1 MSRDK
6 KVLLSVIIPVYNRME
21 YIDKCVESVMNQT
34 YKNIEII
41 LVDDGSTDGSGEICD
56 GYAKKDVRITVVH
69 QKNGG
74 QMSARKSGVEKA
86 GGEVATF
93 VDSDDW
99 IEPDM
104 YERMMAAYMDGK
116 PDMVTS
122 GLIFEYGEWKNI
134 CLDGI
139 EAGVY
144 ERDAIRHEIFPRLIH
159 DKKTRRQ
166 GITASLCNKL
176 LKVSMLKKIMDTA
189 DTQLTLGED
198 GAIVYV
204 FTGQADKISILHN
217 VWYHYIQHGDSM
229 IHTYDIGSFEKIYRL
244 KNSLFNAFT
253 SLDAEA
259 QKEMKKQI
267 HRYIKGF
274 LSGAIKNLFE
284 MSMDNISW
292 IFPYECVP
300 KGSRIILYGAGDLGH
315 SYWKCIRHG
324 EYVELTAWVD
334 RRHDELREAGL
345 PVESI
350 DSAICK
356 EYDYVVIAIQEKECA
371 EKIRSFLLE
380 YGVMG
385 DRIIWKQNQKMI

>member
-21 YIDKCVESVMNQT
+21 YIDKCMESVMNQT

-56 GYAKKDVRITVVH
+56 RYAKKDVRIIVVH

-104 YERMMAAYMDGK
+104 YERMMATYMDGK

-122 GLIFEYGEWKNI
+122 GLICEYGEWKNI
-134 CLDGI
+134 WLDGV
-139 EAGVY
+139 EAGIY
-144 ERDAIRHEIFPRLIH
+144 EKDAIRHEIFPCLMY
-159 DKKTRRQ
+159 DENTKRQ
-166 GITASLCNKL
+166 GITPSLCNKL
-176 LKVSMLKKIMDTA
+176 LKTPMLKKIMDMA

-198 GAIVYV
+198 GVIVYD
-204 FTGQADKISILHN
+204 FAGQADKIAILHN
-217 VWYHYIQHGDSM
+217 AWYHYVQHEGSM
-229 IHTYDIGSFEKIYRL
+229 VHAYNLCSFEKIYRL
-244 KNSLFNAFT
+244 KKNFLNIVEK
-253 SLDAEA
+253 LGIE
-259 QKEMKKQI
+259 KEMKVQI
-267 HRYIKGF
+267 NWSVKNF
-274 LSGAIKNLFE
+274 LKGAIKNIFE
-284 MSMDNISW
+284 IDMNGISW

-300 KGSRIILYGAGDLGH
+300 KGSKIILYGAGDVGH

-324 EYVELTAWVD
+324 GYVELTAWVD

-356 EYDYVVIAIQEKECA
+356 EYDYVVIAIQEKERA

-385 DRIIWKQNQKMI
+385 DRIIWKQNQEII